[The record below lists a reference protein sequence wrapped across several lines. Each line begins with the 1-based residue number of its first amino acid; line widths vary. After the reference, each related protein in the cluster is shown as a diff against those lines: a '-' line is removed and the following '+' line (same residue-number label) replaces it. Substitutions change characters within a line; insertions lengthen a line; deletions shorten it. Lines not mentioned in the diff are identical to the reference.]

1 MNEIRLQKWLSGL
14 GIASR
19 REAEKWIEKG
29 RLSINGITAK
39 LGDKVEPDKDEV
51 SLDGKPI
58 KHTPPPRVYWLL
70 NKPEKFLTA
79 RVRQYGKK
87 TIYDLHSLKE
97 LDFLVSPV
105 GRLDYMTQG
114 LLLLSND
121 GEFVHR
127 LTHPKYKMPRHYSVF
142 VDGKLSKDH
151 ESLIRKG
158 VELDDG
164 KVGPC
169 DLIYAHGKKYKSS
182 EGRGSWYF
190 ITVHE
195 GRNRLVRRLFEHFG
209 HKVFKLIRTGFG
221 DLRLPETLEQGKYV
235 QLTSEQISML
245 KNQVG
250 LNSRV

>member
-1 MNEIRLQKWLSGL
+1 MEPIRLQKWLASL

-19 REAEKWIEKG
+19 REAERWIEKG
-29 RLSINGITAK
+29 RVKVNNGSPK
-39 LGDKVEPDKDEV
+39 LGINIDPEADEV
-51 SLDGKPI
+51 TLDGKVI
-58 KHTPPPRVYWLL
+58 KPSLPPRGYWML

-87 TIYDLHSLKE
+87 TIYDLDSMKS
-97 LDFLVSPV
+97 LDFLVAPV

-114 LLLLSND
+114 LLLMSND

-142 VDGKLSKDH
+142 IDGKLSK
-151 ESLIRKG
+151 ESEDLIRRG
-158 VELDDG
+158 VVLDDG

-169 DLIYAHGKKYKSS
+169 DLIYAHGKKYKKTD
-182 EGRGSWYF
+182 GRGSWYF

-221 DLRLPETLEQGKYV
+221 DLRLPDDLEAGKYK
-235 QLTSEQISML
+235 QLSSEHIKML
-245 KNQVG
+245 KNEVG
-250 LNSRV
+250 I